1 MINMQKIYWRRA
13 SEPMFVGRKGSRA
26 GQRERL
32 SCEAVS
38 VIVSADSAGAL
49 RLE

>member
-1 MINMQKIYWRRA
+1 MM
-13 SEPMFVGRKGSRA
+13 GRKGSRV

-32 SCEAVS
+32 SCKAVS

-49 RLE
+49 MLE